1 MYKKLPKTLYLHPYT
16 KGWSISGY
24 SHDGVLLFTSK
35 EKAQRYT
42 YSDAPVHGE
51 LGSTASITIK
61 ELATTDLSELLAS
74 MVKEGPHF
82 GKYKTVV
89 FNLTNDNKYDSVY
102 DADELLKLLKDDGS
116 FCSAE
121 DNYEKEQFEKL
132 IDLYDYQPDLT
143 EILDAHKSDFS
154 QAIINEIVLWKVNR
168 YVNTDTSIDWLKKLN
183 GFKYDNE
190 LEEKE
195 LREFLKLVLTEVR
208 GIRLAMASTFLRFRN
223 PNVYQIIDERMFR
236 VVMRKENPRKK
247 LSSYTTVDSQIEL
260 YITYLKKLKAICEDM
275 NIDFQQSDRILYQ
288 FDIIKNGDFN

>member
-1 MYKKLPKTLYLHPYT
+1 MYKKLPKILYLHPHT
-16 KGWSISGY
+16 KGWSIPGY
-24 SHDGVLLFTSK
+24 SHDGILLFTSK

-42 YSDAPVHGE
+42 YTDAHVHGE
-51 LGSTASITIK
+51 PTNVTSVVIK
-61 ELATTDLSELLAS
+61 ELITTDLPALLTS
-74 MVKEGPHF
+74 LVVEGPHF

-89 FNLTNDNKYDSVY
+89 FNLTNDNKYDGIYNV
-102 DADELLKLLKDDGS
+102 DELLKLLKDGDT

-121 DNYEKEQFEKL
+121 GNYEKEHFEKL
-132 IDLYDYQPDLT
+132 IDLYDYQSDLT
-143 EILDAHKSDFS
+143 ETLDAYKNDFT

-168 YVNTDTSIDWLKKLN
+168 YVNTDTALDWLKKLN

-190 LEEKE
+190 IEEKE

-208 GIRLAMASTFLRFRN
+208 GVRLAMASTFLRFRN

-247 LSSYTTVDSQIEL
+247 LSSYTTVDSQIDL
-260 YITYLKKLKAICEDM
+260 YIAYLKKLKAICEEM
-275 NIDFQQSDRILYQ
+275 NIRFQQSDRILYQ